1 MLSTISDG
9 DTVDD
14 DCMRGPIAAMKKFM
28 TLLF

>member
-14 DCMRGPIAAMKKFM
+14 DCMRGPIAAMKKLM
-28 TLLF
+28 TSLF